1 MHSVFT
7 RDPVHL
13 LRERERIDAVKKL
26 EERQR
31 VPDFVLLQMTNEM
44 PSQAGRE
51 QRNFRARLLHPTFA
65 KQSLTGLVRLVY
77 FLGVVSFGNRHELD
91 IVRRAAFFFSCIG
104 NLRSHMLQVLRN
116 FLHAERFHCWNRAA
130 RILLSEARTP
140 AFLEWI
146 RAQLHHYLLVN
157 RSAIG
162 QNMLLMKR
170 CLFLLGFIVAA
181 ICSSLSAQTVLSIL
195 QENTG
200 KTVELHLQAGDKIG
214 GKVEQVNENVVHLS
228 HLTGAEFFDAFV
240 NVNDISAVV
249 IRTGG
254 K

>member
-1 MHSVFT
+1 MHSVFI

-31 VPDFVLLQMTNEM
+31 MPDFVFLQMANKV
-44 PSQAGRE
+44 PAQARRE
-51 QRNFRARLLHPTFA
+51 QRDLGARLLHAAFA
-65 KQSLTGLVRLVY
+65 KQSLTSFIYRPHFLRVVR
-77 FLGVVSFGNRHELD
+77 FGNRHELD

-104 NLRSHMLQVLRN
+104 NLRSHMLQVLPN

-140 AFLEWI
+140 AFLKWI

-157 RSAIG
+157 RSVIG

-170 CLFLLGFIVAA
+170 CLFFSDLSLQTSVPACPLRPFSASSRRTPVKLSSC
-181 ICSSLSAQTVLSIL
+181 ICKPVTRSGVKSNKLTRMSSIFLI
-195 QENTG
+195 
-200 KTVELHLQAGDKIG
+200 
-214 GKVEQVNENVVHLS
+214 
-228 HLTGAEFFDAFV
+228 
-240 NVNDISAVV
+240 
-249 IRTGG
+249 
-254 K
+254 